1 MFLVPGKRV
10 WYTEF
15 TKDTQMEETDMRCS
29 CRVCGTYMVQRE
41 QGVESGCV
49 CPECFSVCTAC
60 VTPEGGQP
68 LSPEALKRLF
78 LSRQF
83 LEKEEN
89 GYADPFH
96 GPIGPAEYED

>member
-1 MFLVPGKRV
+1 MCLPSMPIFLSRRSRK
-10 WYTEF
+10 TADDIF
-15 TKDTQMEETDMRCS
+15 
-29 CRVCGTYMVQRE
+29 
-41 QGVESGCV
+41 
-49 CPECFSVCTAC
+49 PECFSVCPAC

-68 LSPEALKRLF
+68 LSPEALKGLF